1 MFLSRLYRKT
11 RKYYFAKY
19 WLFHDKAVFTFT
31 VVSLELEQS
40 FSYLFKIFV
49 DVEVLDLVL

>member
-1 MFLSRLYRKT
+1 MLLSRLYRKT

-40 FSYLFKIFV
+40 LSYLFKIFV
-49 DVEVLDLVL
+49 DVEVLNLVL